1 MPGTE
6 TAPIETA
13 RTNGRPRPAPAR
25 IEPAAE
31 GLDPLVSVV
40 IPCLDE
46 AAGISAC
53 VARARETLVTAGL
66 SGEVI
71 VVDNGSTDG
80 SPEHAIAAGATVVS
94 EPRRGY
100 GRAYRSGFEVA
111 RGDYVVMGDADGSYD
126 FGELVRFVEALEQG
140 ADFVIGTRLRGRI
153 HPGAMSWLHRYVGN
167 PVLNGLLNALYG
179 AGVSDSHCGMRAF
192 RRSHLTELRL
202 SSTGMELASEQVIRS
217 VQLGLEIR
225 ELPIDYRPRIGRSK
239 LSPVADGLRHVRL
252 LVGRALRATRRPL
265 PESAASGRGRRL
277 R

>member
-6 TAPIETA
+6 TAAIDTA
-13 RTNGRPRPAPAR
+13 SRDRDPQPGALGAQVRAPAQ
-25 IEPAAE
+25 E
-31 GLDPLVSVV
+31 PLVSVV

-46 AAGISAC
+46 AAAIAGC
-53 VARARETLVTAGL
+53 VWRARETLAGAGL

-71 VVDNGSTDG
+71 VVDNGSSDG
-80 SPEHAIAAGATVVS
+80 SGDRARAAGAMVVC

-100 GRAYRSGFEVA
+100 GQAYRSGFAAA
-111 RGDYVVMGDADGSYD
+111 RGRYVVMGDADGSYD
-126 FGELVRFVEALEQG
+126 FGELVRFVEMLNGG

-167 PVLNGLLNALYG
+167 PFLNGVLNALYG

-192 RRSHLTELRL
+192 RRSDLARLEL

-225 ELPIDYRPRIGRSK
+225 ELPIDYRPRIGESK
-239 LSPVADGLRHVRL
+239 LSPLADGLRHLRL
-252 LVGRALRATRRPL
+252 LVGGAAGAPARP
-265 PESAASGRGRRL
+265 SAEGER
-277 R
+277 